1 MRVRLGRATLAACR
15 TPCPPLPYAYDA
27 LAPTIDE
34 LTMRIHHDK
43 HHGSYVAELNAALE
57 GTEWADWPV
66 EQLLP
71 DLAGLPEDE
80 RTAVRNNAGGRA
92 NHSLF
97 WQVIA
102 PTRRALHSAAPT
114 VPQRA
119 ERAQRAIR
127 DPSRMP
133 VIHKIRPERS
143 SVSQIGDGCRPP
155 TFRRFAGGLPRLD
168 RSGLR
173 PQPADRPSQPRDDS

>member
-1 MRVRLGRATLAACR
+1 
-15 TPCPPLPYAYDA
+15 
-27 LAPTIDE
+27 
-34 LTMRIHHDK
+34 MRIHHDK

-102 PTRRALHSAAPT
+102 PNTTSPAQRGADCPATRGKGATRRSRPESHA
-114 VPQRA
+114 
-119 ERAQRAIR
+119 R
-127 DPSRMP
+127 DP
-133 VIHKIRPERS
+133 
-143 SVSQIGDGCRPP
+143 QDPP
-155 TFRRFAGGLPRLD
+155 RAVQR
-168 RSGLR
+168 
-173 PQPADRPSQPRDDS
+173 